1 QTSAAAGTNK
11 QAEGPS
17 PPVFCQFGAALAGGT
32 ALSHLE
38 TPVRRVHG
46 DVMPRRHQDNTT
58 RPVLCSMLVLSP
70 HARSHV
76 RSHARSSWSVLRS
89 QFMSRGE
96 DRVLQWPDMYHIRK
110 HRAEQQLSLK
120 KHPRQGRRGR
130 VEAGFSHAGSGFVRL
145 SRTADADAGTNLP
158 MPDCRPFV
166 LRVPSAQPRSCR
178 ASLRNRQ
185 TSYA

>member
-1 QTSAAAGTNK
+1 
-11 QAEGPS
+11 EGPS

-120 KHPRQGRRGR
+120 KHPRQGRYEAAWKLDFHMQGLASYACPALPTLTLGRTSQCLTVGHLYCAFLLHSLDPAGR
-130 VEAGFSHAGSGFVRL
+130 VCATDKRPP
-145 SRTADADAGTNLP
+145 SRGLG
-158 MPDCRPFV
+158 RII
-166 LRVPSAQPRSCR
+166 
-178 ASLRNRQ
+178 
-185 TSYA
+185 